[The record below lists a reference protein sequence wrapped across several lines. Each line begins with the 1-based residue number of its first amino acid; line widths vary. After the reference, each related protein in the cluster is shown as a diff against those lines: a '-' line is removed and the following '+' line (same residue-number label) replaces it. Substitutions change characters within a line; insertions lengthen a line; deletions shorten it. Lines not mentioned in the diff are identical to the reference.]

1 MLENDVLAFSV
12 LGRQLELGAQALGLG
27 VLGLVR
33 ILPVILFGLVGGV
46 LADMHD
52 RRKLIIWTQV
62 AAALFT
68 ALLAALTLSGNVT
81 VLLLY
86 LLTSAVSGVAAFETP
101 AQHSL
106 LPQLVP
112 REHFT
117 NAVSL
122 NQLLSQFGSIVGPA
136 LAGVLLASF
145 NVGFV
150 YVLNTLSFVAVLI
163 ALFLMTS
170 QAHPDAERAG
180 VARPNLSVGAVVEG
194 LRFVRGSQLIWGTM
208 LLDFLATFFS
218 SARTMLPIVAG
229 DLLGVG
235 AEGYGVLARAQ
246 AAGSLVAGLVLT
258 AWGEI
263 HKQGPVLLISVA
275 LYGLATALFGVSTLF
290 ALSYVLF
297 ALAGAADTVSTVI
310 RKTLRQLVTPD
321 HLRGRMVGVNM
332 ILLVRNSSLQMER
345 PAPLL
350 PRRLPIPLLA

>member
-1 MLENDVLAFSV
+1 MDLRIAGYSFGTLKGIKTSRPARFGALRYRDFRLLWLGQLFSITGNQMQFTAMNCIWLPVIENDVLMFSV
-12 LGRQLELGAQALGLG
+12 LGRQLELSAQALGLG

-86 LLTSAVSGVAAFETP
+86 LLTSGVSGVAAFETP
-101 AQHSL
+101 AQQSL

-117 NAVSL
+117 NSVSL
-122 NQLLSQFGSIVGPA
+122 NQLLSQFGSIGGPA

-163 ALFLMTS
+163 ALFLMRS
-170 QAHPDAERAG
+170 QARPTRRGWGWRGRTLAWGRWWRGCGSCA
-180 VARPNLSVGAVVEG
+180 ARSLSGA
-194 LRFVRGSQLIWGTM
+194 RCCW
-208 LLDFLATFFS
+208 TFSRHSF
-218 SARTMLPIVAG
+218 RP
-229 DLLGVG
+229 
-235 AEGYGVLARAQ
+235 LARCC
-246 AAGSLVAGLVLT
+246 
-258 AWGEI
+258 
-263 HKQGPVLLISVA
+263 
-275 LYGLATALFGVSTLF
+275 
-290 ALSYVLF
+290 
-297 ALAGAADTVSTVI
+297 
-310 RKTLRQLVTPD
+310 R
-321 HLRGRMVGVNM
+321 
-332 ILLVRNSSLQMER
+332 SSRETC
-345 PAPLL
+345 
-350 PRRLPIPLLA
+350 